1 MEAANFTESILKEIF
16 RKHVPAS
23 RSSHLRV
30 FCENYAADFFLKH
43 YLRFKQIHL
52 EILADMVFIF

>member
-1 MEAANFTESILKEIF
+1 METADFTESTLKEIF
-16 RKHVPAS
+16 RKHVLAS
-23 RSSHLRV
+23 RSSHLEV